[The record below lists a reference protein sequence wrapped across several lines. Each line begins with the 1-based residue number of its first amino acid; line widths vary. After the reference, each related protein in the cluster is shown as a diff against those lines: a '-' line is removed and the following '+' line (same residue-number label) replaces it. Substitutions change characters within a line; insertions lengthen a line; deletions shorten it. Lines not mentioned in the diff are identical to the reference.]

1 MVAYSNLDHKKNQ
14 VQVYVGHKFVIETS
28 RIIEKKIM
36 KYT

>member
-14 VQVYVGHKFVIETS
+14 VQVYVGHKFVIEAS